1 MPLYG
6 LIMLVLNYVI
16 NLNDESVLYLYRKR
30 FSFLMMETNN
40 ESCMIDSTSTTTT
53 TNSLF
58 REKIFLGTL
67 EKDQEYYYNYK
78 Q

>member
-1 MPLYG
+1 
-6 LIMLVLNYVI
+6 
-16 NLNDESVLYLYRKR
+16 
-30 FSFLMMETNN
+30 MMETNN